1 MVWQPVLDEIKMLIN
16 EVAISKA
23 ISETALIAE
32 LAARGL
38 EYIADTANMAAFVEP
53 VPTAA
58 LIAGL
63 AQSEDAR
70 LHMALIA
77 LFLYQPESAT
87 AVPAAVALLDENNQT
102 NLKLFYTAAVVL
114 QRIHAGELRQYLS
127 HWQPLPDYFSVSLD
141 LPLTAAPQMQL
152 KQLGRR
158 HQELSG
164 IAANW
169 AGSYQYAADRLL
181 ARLAKEALWAA

>member
-1 MVWQPVLDEIKMLIN
+1 MLID
-16 EVAISKA
+16 EVVL
-23 ISETALIAE
+23 SETSMIAE

-38 EYIADTANMAAFVEP
+38 EYIVDTANMPAFVEP

-63 AQSEDAR
+63 SQSDDAR

-77 LFLYQPESAT
+77 LFLYQPVSAT
-87 AVPAAVALLDENNQT
+87 AVSAALALLDENNQK
-102 NLKLFYTAAVVL
+102 NLKLFYTAAVIL
-114 QRIHAGELRQYLS
+114 QRIHADELRQYRP
-127 HWQPLPDYFSVSLD
+127 HWQPLPDYFSISLN
-141 LPLTAAPQMQL
+141 LPLTAAPHMQL

-164 IAANW
+164 ITANW
-169 AGSYQYAADRLL
+169 TGSYQYAADRLL